1 MSGENNTENRNC
13 CSIGAGP
20 PCMCLPYGHGLLIAA
35 QVLSICAFVLSWIWW
50 VVFLVSLIVLIFYQT
65 MWCCRLCKAGIIVA
79 SSLAT
84 LAGIVSL
91 ITGIIMILEY
101 SDGCFF
107 LIFFEVCNG
116 VRLAIVAFV
125 QSALWFACAAC
136 SFTFV
141 FGGQHERMETKWVEK
156 FRTGNVDVV
165 TVSAV
170 EMGNI
175 HPTEQVAEEN
185 R

>member
-50 VVFLVSLIVLIFYQT
+50 VVFLVGLIVLIFYQT

-91 ITGIIMILEY
+91 ITGITMISP
-101 SDGCFF
+101 SDGWCFLPF
-107 LIFFEVCNG
+107 IELCNG
-116 VRLAIVAFV
+116 VGLAIVAFV

-136 SFTFV
+136 SFAFV
-141 FGGQHERMETKWVEK
+141 FCGQHERMETKWVEK
-156 FRTGNVDVV
+156 FRTENVDVV

>member
-141 FGGQHERMETKWVEK
+141 FGGQHERMETKCVEK
-156 FRTGNVDVV
+156 FRAGNVVV
-165 TVSAV
+165 ATVSAV